1 MQIKVKI
8 DGWTHACCG
17 SAFSTGDTVEWV
29 MAQLRSPRGE
39 VRFELD
45 DHDQLR
51 DSDVPVNSVRA
62 RIVSIELV
70 DRDYVPAI
78 GDPRQMIASEA
89 PARIMEVTHVHAGT
103 DFDHDSI
110 IVSLEVLDRA
120 SLPPVHEWNPQTA
133 ADVPDEFE
141 QLQSIRIAMYQ
152 KSELRQQLANLL
164 ERLARTY
171 ETVASVRFDQLGN
184 ASLVP
189 VNEAA
194 AAVHWHLEFATDK
207 PRIIADIAKAE
218 WEFELDEQ
226 HIDLLGQI
234 IDAAAQGHITDR
246 RRGWRMKAMSM
257 EMVIELDS
265 GQQLKQRQKIEG
277 YFGKG
282 NFGIVGAM
290 GDRMTHANHRY
301 APWR

>member
-1 MQIKVKI
+1 MQIKVNI
-8 DGWTHACCG
+8 EGWAHACCG
-17 SAFSTGDTVEWV
+17 AAFSTGDTIQWV
-29 MAQLRSPRGE
+29 MARLRSPQGE

-45 DHDQLR
+45 DHDQLS
-51 DSDVPVNSVRA
+51 DSGVPVSSVTA
-62 RIVSIELV
+62 RVASIELV

-78 GDPRQMIASEA
+78 GDPRQMIVSQA
-89 PARIMEVTHVHAGT
+89 PARITEVTHIPAGT

-110 IVSLEVLDRA
+110 IVTLDVFDPA
-120 SLPPVHEWNPQTA
+120 SLPPVHEWNPRTEV
-133 ADVPDEFE
+133 DVPDEFE
-141 QLQSIRIAMYQ
+141 QLHSVQIASYQ
-152 KSELRQQLANLL
+152 ESELREHLAKLL
-164 ERLARTY
+164 QRLTKTY
-171 ETVASVRFDQLGN
+171 ATVASVRFDQLGN

-189 VNEAA
+189 TNEEAA
-194 AAVHWHLEFATDK
+194 SVHWLLEFAMDK
-207 PRIIADIAKAE
+207 PRIIADIAQVE

-226 HIDLLGQI
+226 HLDLLGQI
-234 IDAAAQGHITDR
+234 VDAVARGQITDR

-290 GDRMTHANHRY
+290 GDRMSRGNHRY
-301 APWR
+301 APWW